1 MVDIVM
7 GFLVENTSLEE
18 ERCRRRRRR
27 RRRFTAFST
36 IYTVGVLSAQINP
49 NLDSMVSPDNA
60 ESSSSVM
67 KQIRLHLRTKS
78 CTRG

>member
-1 MVDIVM
+1 MVDSVM

-18 ERCRRRRRR
+18 ERCRYCVQYHLQ
-27 RRRFTAFST
+27 
-36 IYTVGVLSAQINP
+36 YTVGVLSAQINP
-49 NLDSMVSPDNA
+49 NLDSMVSTDNA

-67 KQIRLHLRTKS
+67 EQIRLHLRTKS